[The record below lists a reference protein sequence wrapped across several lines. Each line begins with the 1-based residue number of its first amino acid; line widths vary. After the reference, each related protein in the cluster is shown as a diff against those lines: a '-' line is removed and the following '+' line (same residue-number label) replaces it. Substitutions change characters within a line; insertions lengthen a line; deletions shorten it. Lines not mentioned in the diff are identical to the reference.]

1 MTCLRLSGRSPFPRA
16 LRTGSVAVVSD
27 AAHPHDDGPT
37 GTSLLPPR
45 MSAEQ
50 IATSP
55 PVDDLDALLIDD
67 LTTDEFNAFL
77 DAINA

>member
-1 MTCLRLSGRSPFPRA
+1 
-16 LRTGSVAVVSD
+16 
-27 AAHPHDDGPT
+27 
-37 GTSLLPPR
+37 